1 MIRPLTL
8 ISVFNIVY
16 FSLNILGEEQ
26 NVEVIKEGEIRET
39 QLQHVRAVLEQQVIK
54 ADTEAAAKIT
64 DAEGKLRDAKTFV
77 FNFFNFISN
86 ILRISTNC
94 LRDFLILASKHLH
107 VCRDDA
113 KSCSS
118 KVTCERMRV
127 LSESSRSLSA
137 MARCAP
143 QRALSSVSAS
153 VFR

>member
-64 DAEGKLRDAKTFV
+64 DAEGKLRDAKTKADQVTIEGEF
-77 FNFFNFISN
+77 
-86 ILRISTNC
+86 LT
-94 LRDFLILASKHLH
+94 DFG
-107 VCRDDA
+107 RYYDY
-113 KSCSS
+113 
-118 KVTCERMRV
+118 
-127 LSESSRSLSA
+127 
-137 MARCAP
+137 
-143 QRALSSVSAS
+143 
-153 VFR
+153 F